1 MHAARVFP
9 SFCLSHTYTHTQVLV
24 AILAGSGIPLLMYLI
39 WEAVILGTL
48 TPGSGLQGV
57 TSIIASLRNAAG
69 ASATVAVQVNR
80 RAVVVAWARI
90 EKKKTPRPLALNIG

>member
-1 MHAARVFP
+1 M
-9 SFCLSHTYTHTQVLV
+9 